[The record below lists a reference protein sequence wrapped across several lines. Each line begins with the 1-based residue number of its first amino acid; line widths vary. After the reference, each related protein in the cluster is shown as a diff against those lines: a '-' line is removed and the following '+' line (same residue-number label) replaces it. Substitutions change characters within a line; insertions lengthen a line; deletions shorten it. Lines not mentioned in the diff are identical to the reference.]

1 MKYAPRGPVRVATS
15 ILAGFGLS
23 ITGLFAAEAQAAGRN
38 FSKATCVSSPW
49 VGEARSGYRLPSI
62 VQAANGDLIAFA
74 EKRNGQN
81 GTVDYGNWDI
91 VSRYSKDGGCTW
103 SGSKTIADNGQH
115 EVSNPSPVVDKATGD
130 ILLVASYQNAKSQN
144 WLKVQRSTD
153 NGRTWSKP
161 QEIKKEYKTW
171 SRPLGGLTQPGN
183 GLQLAGGARAGR
195 IIFGAGVSNGIM
207 LVYSDNG
214 GKNWVEGARITSPKG
229 TALIEADLTETPNGQ
244 IFITARLKGHGS
256 AKLSHYQATSK
267 DGGAT
272 ASAFSRIAGM
282 KTVHAYGS
290 LLTVGANMYLA
301 TPSNNN
307 AGVLRK
313 GLKLWR
319 STDNGRT
326 WKSYKSLTAD
336 SHAAG
341 YADLVALSNG
351 QIAVIFESGKRAWNE
366 RIQVARFNL
375 SEGPRPLPGAPRK

>member
-1 MKYAPRGPVRVATS
+1 MKSVPRGLIRAGIS
-15 ILAGFGLS
+15 ILAGLGLVIAGFS
-23 ITGLFAAEAQAAGRN
+23 AAEASAADDD
-38 FSKATCVSSPW
+38 FAKATCVSSPW
-49 VGEARSGYRLPSI
+49 AGKARSGYRLPSI
-62 VQAANGDLIAFA
+62 VQAASGDLVAFA

-81 GTVDYGNWDI
+81 GTVDSGNWDI

-103 SGSKTIADNGQH
+103 SKSRVISDNGKH
-115 EVSNPSPVVDKATGD
+115 EVSNPSPVVDQTTGD
-130 ILLVASYQNAKSQN
+130 ILLIASYQNAKNQN

-161 QEIKKEYKTW
+161 RAIKKEYETW

-183 GLQLAGGARAGR
+183 SLHLTRGAHAGR

-214 GKNWVEGARITSPKG
+214 GKNWVEGARIKSPKG
-229 TALIEADLTETPNGQ
+229 TTLIEADLAETPNGQ
-244 IFITARLKGHGS
+244 LYITARLKGHGS
-256 AKLSHYQATSK
+256 AKLSHYKATSK

-272 ASAFSRIAGM
+272 ASKFSRIAGM

-290 LLTVGANMYLA
+290 LLTVGKNMYLA
-301 TPSNNN
+301 TPSSNK

-326 WKSYKSLTAD
+326 WKSYKSLTAA

-341 YADLVALSNG
+341 YADIVALSNG
-351 QIAVIFESGKRAWNE
+351 QIAVVFEGGKRAWTE

-375 SEGPRPLPGAPRK
+375 SAGPEPLPGAPRK

>member
-1 MKYAPRGPVRVATS
+1 MKLAPRGLVRAGAS
-15 ILAGFGLS
+15 ILAGLGLAS
-23 ITGLFAAEAQAAGRN
+23 TGLVASEAQAAARSFAN
-38 FSKATCVSSPW
+38 ATCVSSPW
-49 VGEARSGYRLPSI
+49 VGKASSGYRLPSI
-62 VQAANGDLIAFA
+62 VQARNGDLVAFA

-81 GTVDYGNWDI
+81 GTVDSGNWDI

-103 SGSKTIADNGQH
+103 STPRTIADNGQH
-115 EVSNPSPVVDKATGD
+115 EVSNPSPVVDRTTGN
-130 ILLVASYQNAKSQN
+130 ILLIASYQNAKNQN

-153 NGRTWSKP
+153 NGRTWSGP
-161 QEIKKEYKTW
+161 REIRKEYKTW

-183 GLQLAGGARAGR
+183 SLQVTSGAHAGR

-214 GKNWVEGARITSPKG
+214 GKNWMEGARIKSPSGK
-229 TALIEADLTETPNGQ
+229 TLIEADLAQAPKGHLY
-244 IFITARLKGHGS
+244 ITARLKGHGS

-272 ASAFSRIAGM
+272 ASAFSPIAGI

-290 LLTVGANMYLA
+290 LLTVGAHMYLA
-301 TPSNNN
+301 TPSSSN

-319 STDNGRT
+319 SSDNGNS
-326 WKSYKSLTAD
+326 WKSYTSLTAP

-341 YADLVALSNG
+341 YSDLVALSNG
-351 QIAVIFESGKRAWNE
+351 QIAVIFESGKRAWTE
-366 RIQVARFNL
+366 RIQVARFTL
-375 SEGPRPLPGAPRK
+375 SEGPKPLPGASRK

>member
-1 MKYAPRGPVRVATS
+1 MTYAPRRLVRAGTS
-15 ILAGFGLS
+15 TLTGVGLA
-23 ITGLFAAEAQAAGRN
+23 ITGLVAADAQAAGGQ
-38 FSKATCVSSPW
+38 FAKTTCVSSPW
-49 VGEARSGYRLPSI
+49 VGKAKSGYRLPSI
-62 VQAANGDLIAFA
+62 VQAANGDLVAFA

-81 GTVDYGNWDI
+81 GTVDSGNWDI

-103 SGSKTIADNGQH
+103 SKPRTIADNGKH
-115 EVSNPSPVVDKATGD
+115 EVSNPSPVVDQATGD
-130 ILLVASYQNAKSQN
+130 ILLIASYQNAKNQN

-183 GLQLAGGARAGR
+183 SLQLAGDAHTGR

-229 TALIEADLTETPNGQ
+229 KTLIEADLAETPNGQ
-244 IFITARLKGHGS
+244 LYITARLKGHGS
-256 AKLSHYQATSK
+256 AKLSHYRATSQ

-272 ASAFSRIAGM
+272 ASKFSNIAGM

-301 TPSNNN
+301 TPSSNTT
-307 AGVLRK
+307 GVLRK

-319 STDNGRT
+319 SSDNGRT
-326 WKSYKSLTAD
+326 WKSYKSLTAA

-341 YADLVALSNG
+341 YADLARLSNG
-351 QIAVIFESGKRAWNE
+351 QIAVIFEGGKRAWTE

-375 SEGPRPLPGAPRK
+375 SEGPKPLPGASRK